1 LPRFDPRH
9 PDTIRYL
16 DGTEEQVDGGDPM
29 NYVQIFTTGPGQIV
43 TEIPECRRSRS
54 SATLRPYEAK

>member
-43 TEIPECRRSRS
+43 TEIPGMPPVPIICNRK
-54 SATLRPYEAK
+54 TI

>member
-9 PDTIRYL
+9 PYTIRYL

-29 NYVQIFTTGPGQIV
+29 NYVQIFTTRPGQIV
-43 TEIPECRRSRS
+43 TEIPGMS
-54 SATLRPYEAK
+54 SAPVICNPKADGS

>member
-43 TEIPECRRSRS
+43 TEIPGMPLVPIICNPK
-54 SATLRPYEAK
+54 TI